1 MNQETLIAYLNGA
14 TTPEQKK
21 EVEKAIRRKA
31 LQNVATFVGLKVLIA
46 ITFHKLAKRAA
57 RYAETLDD

>member
-1 MNQETLIAYLNGA
+1 MTPEAYLA
-14 TTPEQKK
+14 TLKTGTPEQKR

-31 LQNVATFVGLKVLIA
+31 LQNVAVFVGFKVLLA
-46 ITFHKLAKRAA
+46 VTFHKLAKRAA